1 MDKIKLISIIVLV
14 IIIILLILG
23 LISKTTEGFNINNNK
38 EKIVVCL
45 FGVIPRS
52 IKYTWQSIKENIID
66 PLETEYNV
74 DIYLFN
80 LNVEDTL
87 VDGVKLN
94 QNDIKLIP
102 YTYKEEEKQTKI
114 DKELDELCKNVK
126 CKFRDDY
133 GHVLRRNALRQMYSE
148 YRVGLFLEKNINK
161 YKKAIVCGPDYYI
174 ANKLNI
180 NDLNNYNNYIYRTI
194 VNNGQGYTN
203 GFYFGNIN
211 LVIPILKRYEQL
223 NKYLPTN
230 KDYEYLLKK
239 SFDDNNI
246 SSKICNITF
255 FKIRANKRV
264 AWQGKQ
270 NCYGKCNENKI
281 KYLPIYKKLVKKLN
295 AIK

>member
-102 YTYKEEEKQTKI
+102 YTY
-114 DKELDELCKNVK
+114 
-126 CKFRDDY
+126 R
-133 GHVLRRNALRQMYSE
+133 
-148 YRVGLFLEKNINK
+148 
-161 YKKAIVCGPDYYI
+161 
-174 ANKLNI
+174 
-180 NDLNNYNNYIYRTI
+180 
-194 VNNGQGYTN
+194 
-203 GFYFGNIN
+203 
-211 LVIPILKRYEQL
+211 
-223 NKYLPTN
+223 
-230 KDYEYLLKK
+230 
-239 SFDDNNI
+239 
-246 SSKICNITF
+246 
-255 FKIRANKRV
+255 IR
-264 AWQGKQ
+264 
-270 NCYGKCNENKI
+270 
-281 KYLPIYKKLVKKLN
+281 
-295 AIK
+295 